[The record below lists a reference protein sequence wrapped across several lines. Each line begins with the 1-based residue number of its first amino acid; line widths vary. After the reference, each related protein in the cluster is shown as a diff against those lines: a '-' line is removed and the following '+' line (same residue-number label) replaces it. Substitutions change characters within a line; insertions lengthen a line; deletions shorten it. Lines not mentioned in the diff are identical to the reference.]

1 MVSPAGLGRA
11 PNRAPSNGCIGPS
24 GFAVTQGPD
33 NRKTVGHRHQIGGVG
48 TWTTITHPPP
58 ALATSS
64 CGEHRGARLLARTR
78 PARQPRQ
85 QRGRLRGRLP
95 VPRDARQQRP
105 RTPSAT
111 LPGTAARW
119 RTTVSG
125 RSSSPTSSALR
136 RRPAGTAAVRR
147 ACLGHRPRVDAQLA
161 ANCGVL
167 QRRRPPREQLRP
179 EGGLAPPG
187 GRDLHYSLAFCGSV
201 RTIFRTSS
209 LDDLTRCAS
218 PATPSSGPRRNAA
231 SSSVSPPASRRP

>member
-78 PARQPRQ
+78 PEWQPRQ

-119 RTTVSG
+119 RTTVFGPFLFTNVIGPTPQTRRYSG
-125 RSSSPTSSALR
+125 RSASLSWASAPGRRAAGGQLRSSA
-136 RRPAGTAAVRR
+136 T
-147 ACLGHRPRVDAQLA
+147 
-161 ANCGVL
+161 
-167 QRRRPPREQLRP
+167 
-179 EGGLAPPG
+179 
-187 GRDLHYSLAFCGSV
+187 
-201 RTIFRTSS
+201 
-209 LDDLTRCAS
+209 S
-218 PATPSSGPRRNAA
+218 PAAA
-231 SSSVSPPASRRP
+231 